1 MNGVIVLRD
10 ADPSVGGA
18 AGAIDMSVD
27 FGSDEVDGI
36 ASNFIDLEDD
46 SAMTG
51 TLVLDADIV
60 TAASPGFVGALEGDL
75 TRGDIVS
82 VLIDVEG
89 RFVGTHAQGIF
100 AVGAGSYAG
109 SMGSGVLDAQIIAE

>member
-36 ASNFIDLEDD
+36 ASNFIDLADV

-51 TLVLDADIV
+51 TLVLYADIV
-60 TAASPGFVGALEGDL
+60 TAATTGFVGTLEGDL
-75 TRGDIVS
+75 TRGDTVS

-89 RFVGTHAQGIF
+89 RFVGTRAQGIF
-100 AVGAGSYAG
+100 AVGAGSYSG